1 MNIQIDRIQQHVI
14 EKLHAGDQ
22 ALDFA
27 GLADGQQSPSHQIAD
42 LWHAIQS
49 LSITS
54 KTQALLPPDKIVD
67 LISGVSRLLPQRH
80 DNTPDVFV
88 THKSDL
94 IWLVTAKA
102 AVQTL
107 GLVLGSLVK
116 QTHVLNDEVLYWDDI
131 LASYWYI
138 GFHAIQTTPTR
149 IWHGVKSICFY
160 KANQDT
166 QDQHRAF
173 LSSRWTHFYDL
184 VRRSIYAQPVYTVP
198 ARISSHFA
206 IHRSDIRQKQRYL
219 KMTKDLH
226 SSGIGILME
235 ECLSFNI
242 EDLSSTPGNCK
253 ALEDRW
259 RNTVSRIV
267 VLMETILYNS
277 AGESAVADF
286 EHKIF
291 TTAHAE
297 EFSIQNQL
305 YDSAIPGN
313 PAIFIGRLVHILKDH
328 FPKYAASSN
337 ELVQKHGRPSCVVRC
352 WLPFSLLFFS
362 SYTSLKILTNRRTEI
377 IGWVVNIGSTAVDFW
392 SNWVLEPIQR
402 LIGTIR
408 HDKESEIAIMSK
420 NSLEADRA
428 SLERMVVDFIQDQN
442 DLSATDTHTIMN
454 SVKEGD
460 LTPVLKAYER
470 DLRSP
475 FVGTIRGDLIRALLI
490 QIQKTK
496 VDVEVA
502 ISGIDSLLKSQELVF
517 GYVLPLGQS
526 RIKY

>member
-1 MNIQIDRIQQHVI
+1 MNIQLDRIQQHVI
-14 EKLHAGDQ
+14 ERLRAGDQ
-22 ALDFA
+22 TLDFA

-54 KTQALLPPDKIVD
+54 KTQALLPPDKVVD
-67 LISGVSRLLPQRH
+67 LISGVSRFLPQQH
-80 DNTPDVFV
+80 ENSSDVFV
-88 THKSDL
+88 AHKSDL

-138 GFHAIQTTPTR
+138 GFHTIQTAPTR
-149 IWHGVKSICFY
+149 LWHGAKNICFY

-166 QDQHRAF
+166 QDQHRGF
-173 LSSRWTHFYDL
+173 LSSRWTQFYDS

-206 IHRSDIRQKQRYL
+206 IHRSDIRRKQQYL

-226 SSGIGILME
+226 SSGIGILMG

-242 EDLSSTPGNCK
+242 DDLSTPGSGK

-267 VLMETILYNS
+267 VLMEDILYNS
-277 AGESAVADF
+277 VDESAVADF

-305 YDSAIPGN
+305 YDGAIPGN
-313 PAIFIGRLVHILKDH
+313 PAILIGRLVHILKDR

-337 ELVQKHGRPSCVVRC
+337 ELVQKYGRPSCLVRY

-362 SYTSLKILTNRRTEI
+362 AYTSLRILTNRRTEI
-377 IGWVVNIGSTAVDFW
+377 IRWVVNIGSTAVDFW
-392 SNWVLEPIQR
+392 SNWVLDPIQR

-420 NSLEADRA
+420 NSLMADRA
-428 SLERMVVDFIQDQN
+428 SLERMVVDFIQDKN

-475 FVGTIRGDLIRALLI
+475 FVGTIRGDLVRTLLI

-517 GYVLPLGQS
+517 GYVLPLVQS
-526 RIKY
+526 RITY